1 MEIRPKSSKL
11 LLAAITFEKSLPKA
25 IIKVKMINNFL
36 IISCIG
42 KDDKLGLR
50 INKEFFVYKYEKKE
64 ISRESLVF
72 YIQNFLKSHK
82 VKLDEKFSIIVNQGP
97 GSFSGIRISLAVAK
111 GLVIAKKIRLY
122 GYKDDDLLEFNLKNI
137 EELMKK
143 KLIENKLIKPI
154 YLS

>member
-1 MEIRPKSSKL
+1 
-11 LLAAITFEKSLPKA
+11 
-25 IIKVKMINNFL
+25 MIDNFL

-72 YIQNFLKSHK
+72 YIQDFLKSHK
-82 VKLDEKFSIIVNQGP
+82 VILDEKFSIIVNQGP
-97 GSFSGIRISLAVAK
+97 GSFSGIRISLAIAK

-137 EELMKK
+137 EELMKN

>member
-1 MEIRPKSSKL
+1 
-11 LLAAITFEKSLPKA
+11 
-25 IIKVKMINNFL
+25 MINNFL

-64 ISRESLVF
+64 ISRETLVF
-72 YIQNFLKSHK
+72 CIQNFLKSHK
-82 VKLDEKFSIIVNQGP
+82 VILDEKFSIIVNQGP
-97 GSFSGIRISLAVAK
+97 GSFSGIRISLAIAK

-122 GYKDDDLLEFNLKNI
+122 GYKNEDLLEFNLKNI

-154 YLS
+154 YMS

>member
-1 MEIRPKSSKL
+1 
-11 LLAAITFEKSLPKA
+11 
-25 IIKVKMINNFL
+25 MIDNFL

-82 VKLDEKFSIIVNQGP
+82 AKLDEKFSIIVNQGP
-97 GSFSGIRISLAVAK
+97 GSFSGIRISLAIAK

-122 GYKDDDLLEFNLKNI
+122 GYKNEDLLEFNLKNI

-143 KLIENKLIKPI
+143 KLIENTLIKPI

>member
-1 MEIRPKSSKL
+1 
-11 LLAAITFEKSLPKA
+11 
-25 IIKVKMINNFL
+25 MINNFL

-82 VKLDEKFSIIVNQGP
+82 VILDEKFSIIVNQGP

-122 GYKDDDLLEFNLKNI
+122 GYKNEDLLEFNLKNI

-143 KLIENKLIKPI
+143 KLIENTLIKPN

>member
-1 MEIRPKSSKL
+1 
-11 LLAAITFEKSLPKA
+11 
-25 IIKVKMINNFL
+25 MINNFL

-72 YIQNFLKSHK
+72 YIQNFLKNHK
-82 VKLDEKFSIIVNQGP
+82 VILDEKFSIIVNQGP
-97 GSFSGIRISLAVAK
+97 GSFSGIRMSLAIAK
-111 GLVIAKKIRLY
+111 GLVISKKIRLY
-122 GYKDDDLLEFNLKNI
+122 GYKDEDLLEFNLKNI

>member
-1 MEIRPKSSKL
+1 
-11 LLAAITFEKSLPKA
+11 
-25 IIKVKMINNFL
+25 MINNFL

-50 INKEFFVYKYEKKE
+50 INKEFFIYKYEKKE

-137 EELMKK
+137 EELMKN

>member
-1 MEIRPKSSKL
+1 
-11 LLAAITFEKSLPKA
+11 
-25 IIKVKMINNFL
+25 MINNFL

-72 YIQNFLKSHK
+72 CIKNFLKSHK
-82 VKLDEKFSIIVNQGP
+82 VILDEKFSVIINQGP
-97 GSFSGIRISLAVAK
+97 GSFSGIRISLAIAK

-122 GYKDDDLLEFNLKNI
+122 GYKNDDLLEFNLKNI